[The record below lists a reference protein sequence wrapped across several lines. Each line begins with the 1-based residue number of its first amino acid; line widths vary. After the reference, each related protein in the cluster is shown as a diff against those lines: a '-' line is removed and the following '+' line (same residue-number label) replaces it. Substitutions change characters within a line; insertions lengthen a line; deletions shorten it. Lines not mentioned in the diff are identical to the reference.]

1 VTLPD
6 PPSLARK
13 TVGRFSLFFL
23 PSVFSAGLSFLMLPL
38 VTGVAGPHEY
48 GVFALVN
55 AYTAFGTALATLGG
69 NYIVSRRFPDASTK
83 ERRGIVSTVLVL
95 ALATVSAYG
104 LLLMGVWPL
113 LPGTEYAP
121 VSCLVVAVIAMV
133 VGQPWIG
140 ALDIVTVRG
149 EARTFAAV
157 AIFQALATSAALLI
171 GLYQLRLGL
180 MAFFVSQLTGAL
192 VSVGGAY
199 VALRGFVQWRLD
211 VAVLRELRSLG
222 LLSAVGNV
230 AESVQ
235 TAVERTALSA
245 RVGVTQLG
253 IYSNSVSYRV
263 FASTPIGAIA
273 KSVWPATL
281 AEASDT
287 TSHFGRTKAA
297 WDIGYIGLTAAGIFF
312 ATLGDL
318 VIGALTHGKFTAAY
332 AFATFWMV
340 YLLLQNSGK
349 PQTGILFRLGGGPTY
364 ARLVVRS
371 TLVGI
376 AGLLVL
382 VPLFGMWGAAAAAT
396 VQQLFLR
403 GSIQVAAR
411 ALRPA
416 PFQDGW
422 AAFGIVYIAL
432 VYVVRH
438 MVDGSPVVNAEIFL
452 IASALLVFLARRE
465 LLLPLARA
473 TVRRTDP

>member
-1 VTLPD
+1 
-6 PPSLARK
+6 
-13 TVGRFSLFFL
+13 
-23 PSVFSAGLSFLMLPL
+23 MLPL

-55 AYTAFGTALATLGG
+55 GYTAFGTALATLGG
-69 NYIVSRRFPDASTK
+69 NYVVSRRFPDATME

-95 ALATVSAYG
+95 ALVTVSVYG
-104 LLLMGVWPL
+104 LLLIGAWPL

-121 VSCLVVAVIAMV
+121 LSCLAVAVIAMII
-133 VGQPWIG
+133 GQPWVG

-157 AIFQALATSAALLI
+157 AVFQVITTSAALLI

-180 MAFFVSQLTGAL
+180 MSFFVSQLIGAT
-192 VSVGGAY
+192 VSVAGAS
-199 VALRGFVQWRLD
+199 VALRGLIQWRLD
-211 VAVLRELRSLG
+211 GSVLRELRSLG
-222 LLSAVGNV
+222 LLSAMGNV

-245 RVGVTQLG
+245 RVGVANLG

-263 FASTPIGAIA
+263 FAATPIGAIA

-287 TSHFGRTKAA
+287 TSQFERTKAA
-297 WDIGYIGLTAAGIFF
+297 WDLGYIGLTGAGIFF

-318 VIGALTHGKFTAAY
+318 AIGALTHGKFTAAY
-332 AFATFWMV
+332 GFATFWMV

-371 TLVGI
+371 SLVGI
-376 AGLLVL
+376 AALLVL
-382 VPLFGMWGAAAAAT
+382 VPLFGLWGAAASAT
-396 VQQLFLR
+396 AQQLFLR

-411 ALRPA
+411 RLRPT

-422 AAFGIVYIAL
+422 AAFGVVYIGVVYL
-432 VYVVRH
+432 VRRL
-438 MVDGSPVVNAEIFL
+438 VDGSPAVNAEIFL
-452 IASALLVFLARRE
+452 IVSALLVFLARRE

-473 TVRRTDP
+473 GVRRTDP